1 MKLSIVENGKKRE
14 STVEFSRFAK
24 ALKKNAWKIAL
35 AGIVAGV
42 VAYPLMVSIQRA
54 VVTTKRNMR

>member
-14 STVEFSRFAK
+14 SSVEFSRFAK
-24 ALKKNAWKIAL
+24 ELKKNAWKIAL

-42 VAYPLMVSIQRA
+42 VAYPLILSLIHI
-54 VVTTKRNMR
+54 